1 MISQKK
7 KWRSR
12 LQQRPLLCEGRHY
25 TNKKN
30 YNFFL
35 LCLLMEFTR
44 KFNIIKY
51 LDYDFYDSLLFNLKL
66 LFRLFQQIIKKNSSQ
81 DKKPIA
87 NWSIRR
93 KLKNQSWRFGQ
104 TSLMTI
110 SKEYFNTCSSLNI
123 EKHSTSISD
132 TILFICKFSLKE
144 KFVLELDASNP

>member
-1 MISQKK
+1 LISQKK

-25 TNKKN
+25 TSRKN

-35 LCLLMEFTR
+35 LCLLMEFSR

-51 LDYDFYDSLLFNLKL
+51 LNYDFYDSLLFSLKL
-66 LFRLFQQIIKKNSSQ
+66 MTNISINSANYQGNQLQIGLRS
-81 DKKPIA
+81 
-87 NWSIRR
+87 R
-93 KLKNQSWRFGQ
+93 KLKIHIL
-104 TSLMTI
+104 TSSVKLAM
-110 SKEYFNTCSSLNI
+110 SKEYFNTCSNLNI